1 MAEAIISLLKEK
13 LGSSLLEKFGSI
25 CTVNEEVN
33 NLRSTF
39 TAIQALLK
47 DAEEQQWTSNTIRDW
62 LDKLEDVAYEV
73 WDILDEF
80 ATEDLRRRVEIG
92 NSTTKKVRHFFTSSN
107 PVTFQSQMSNKLR
120 EVMERLDLIARDKS
134 NFNLRYEDVVDRHKE
149 AGARVQTHSFIHES
163 EVLGRKEDNDKLV
176 HLLVNRGDEEENNV
190 SIVPIVGMG
199 GLGKTTLA
207 KLVYNDER
215 VSSYFDKL
223 IWVFVSEKFDSAE
236 IMRAIIESDQ
246 DQRCDVERMELLQSR
261 LRKTLS
267 GKRYLLVLDDVWNE
281 NQEAWLQLK
290 SLLNVG
296 EKGSK
301 IIATTRSNIVAN
313 MMGTLPTHH
322 LEGLPE
328 EDCWSLFKQRAFPNR
343 DEETYPD
350 LVLIGREIVKK
361 CKGVPLVA
369 KVLGGLLHYKR
380 SGRAWLSI
388 RNNEIWELKE
398 DQIMPTLRLSYN
410 HLPPQLKQCF
420 TYCILFHKGGTF
432 KQQEVIQMW
441 IAQGL
446 IQSSEEGKLME
457 DFGAEYFD
465 ELCWRSFFQE
475 EVMYYTPRHTEEGP
489 EYKVH
494 DHIYDLAKSVRRN
507 ECLTVKA
514 RRMECVLSGK
524 TRHFSF
530 ASYKGRILLT
540 DLMSFHN
547 AQKLRT
553 LILKNIRIEEHVI
566 LEDISRLTCL
576 RVLILSSSNIKTLPN
591 SIGKLKHLRFLDLSG
606 TDIESLPESIC
617 TLWNLQTL
625 KLLDCGNLREL
636 PNNMWKM
643 ISLRH
648 LEISR
653 SSRLTEMP
661 ARISKL
667 SDLQTLTLFIVSKE
681 NGIDELRDLNLRG
694 SINIQNLQ
702 NVLYPSDVD
711 KVGLREWHKLSSL
724 GLSWKE
730 SHDSTSAENENC
742 ERVIE
747 SLQPHSNMQRLSIEN
762 YMGSRFPHWLMHLK
776 VPNLIK
782 ISLISCKRCKILP
795 PFSQLHHLK
804 DLTMQHMPD
813 LEKWSSDERSQTL
826 PHIKRLEIRNCPKL
840 SQMPHLPSVENLTLI
855 GCNEMLL
862 MFVRNYTAI
871 TVLRICGFPEMISL
885 PEGLLKNL
893 TLIKELDIE
902 DCPKLKSLSNDV
914 HDPSAI
920 ETLRLTNCGE
930 VESLMEGVRNLTS
943 LKHFNVVCCNQLTSL
958 PDEGFQGLTSLQD
971 LLIFFCDK
979 LRSLGEGLQVQHLNS
994 LACLGVY
1001 GCPELAALPES
1012 LYKITTL
1019 KTLELS
1025 GSPKLASLSEEIGNL
1040 ASLKELRIEEFTHLL
1055 SLPASLYKLTT
1066 LKTLEL
1072 SGLPELAS
1080 LSEEIGNLASLEEL
1094 WIRDCPHLLSL
1105 PASLQEVTTL
1115 QTLRIESCPSLER
1128 RCAKDNGE
1136 DWYKIAHVSVILIN
1150 GQCLQERK

>member
-1 MAEAIISLLKEK
+1 MAEAIISLLIKT
-13 LGSSLLEKFGSI
+13 LGSPLLEKFGSI
-25 CTVNEEVN
+25 YRVKNELN

-39 TAIQALLK
+39 TAIQAVLK

-73 WDILDEF
+73 RDILDDF

-92 NSTTKKVRHFFTSSN
+92 NSTTKKVRDFLTPSKN
-107 PVTFQSQMSNKLR
+107 PVAFKSQMSNKVR
-120 EVMERLDLIARDKS
+120 EVAERLDVIAKEKS
-134 NFNLRYEDVVDRHKE
+134 NYNLRQEDVDHRRKKTKE
-149 AGARVQTHSFIHES
+149 THSFVNES
-163 EVLGRKEDNDKLV
+163 EPPLGRKADKDKLV
-176 HLLVNRGDEEENNV
+176 HLLIDGVEEKV

-215 VSSYFDKL
+215 VKSYFDKL

-246 DQRCDVERMELLQSR
+246 DQRCDVERMESLQSR

-281 NQEAWLQLK
+281 NQEAWLELE

-322 LEGLPE
+322 LEGLQE
-328 EDCWSLFKQRAFPNR
+328 EDCWSLFKRRAFPNR

-350 LVLIGREIVKK
+350 LVLIGREIVKR

-380 SGRAWLSI
+380 RESEWLSI
-388 RNNEIWELKE
+388 RNNEIWELEE

-410 HLPPQLKQCF
+410 HLPSQLKQCF
-420 TYCILFHKGGTF
+420 TYCIIFHKGRMF

-446 IQSSEEGKLME
+446 IQSSEQGKLME
-457 DFGAEYFD
+457 EFGAEYFD

-475 EVMYYTPRHTEEGP
+475 EVMYYTPRLTEEGP
-489 EYKVH
+489 RYKMH
-494 DHIYDLAKSVRRN
+494 DHIYDLAKS
-507 ECLTVKA
+507 
-514 RRMECVLSGK
+514 
-524 TRHFSF
+524 
-530 ASYKGRILLT
+530 
-540 DLMSFHN
+540 
-547 AQKLRT
+547 
-553 LILKNIRIEEHVI
+553 
-566 LEDISRLTCL
+566 
-576 RVLILSSSNIKTLPN
+576 
-591 SIGKLKHLRFLDLSG
+591 
-606 TDIESLPESIC
+606 
-617 TLWNLQTL
+617 TL
-625 KLLDCGNLREL
+625 KLLYCYNLREL
-636 PNNMWKM
+636 PINMWKM

-648 LEISR
+648 LETHGSYRI
-653 SSRLTEMP
+653 TQMP
-661 ARISKL
+661 ASISKL

-681 NGIDELRDLNLRG
+681 NGIDELRNLNFRG

-702 NVLYPSDVD
+702 NVLNPSDAD
-711 KVGLREWHKLSSL
+711 KVGLRERHKLSSL
-724 GLSWKE
+724 GLSWKYL
-730 SHDSTSAENENC
+730 HVSTASENENY

-747 SLQPHSNMQRLSIEN
+747 SLQPHSNLQSLSIEN
-762 YMGSRFPHWLMHLK
+762 YMGSRFPDWLVHLK

-782 ISLISCKRCKILP
+782 ISLVSCKRCKILP
-795 PFSQLHHLK
+795 PFSQLHHLE
-804 DLTMQHMPD
+804 DLTMQNMPD

-840 SQMPHLPSVENLTLI
+840 SQMPHLPSVADLKMM

-862 MFVRNYTAI
+862 MSVMAYTTI
-871 TVLRICGFPEMISL
+871 TKLWIGGFPEMISL
-885 PEGLLKNL
+885 PEGLLKNI
-893 TLIKELDIE
+893 TLLKDLYIK

-914 HDPSAI
+914 HDLPAI
-920 ETLRLTNCGE
+920 KSLDLWNCGE
-930 VESLMEGVRNLTS
+930 VKSLMEGVRNLTS
-943 LKHFNVVCCNQLTSL
+943 LQSLNIASCNHLRSL
-958 PDEGFQGLTSLQD
+958 PDEAFQGLTSLED
-971 LLIFFCDK
+971 LYIELCDE

-994 LACLGVY
+994 LAYLLVSY
-1001 GCPELAALPES
+1001 CPQ
-1012 LYKITTL
+1012 
-1019 KTLELS
+1019 
-1025 GSPKLASLSEEIGNL
+1025 LASLPE
-1040 ASLKELRIEEFTHLL
+1040 
-1055 SLPASLYKLTT
+1055 SLYKLTT
-1066 LKTLEL
+1066 LKTLDL
-1072 SGLPELAS
+1072 YRLPELAS

-1094 WIRDCPHLLSL
+1094 LIADCPNLLSL
-1105 PASLQEVTTL
+1105 PASLQKVTTL
-1115 QTLRIESCPSLER
+1115 QSLSIESSPSLER
-1128 RCAKDNGE
+1128 RCAKEKGE
-1136 DWYKIAHVSVILIN
+1136 DWYKIAHVSYILIN

>member
-1 MAEAIISLLKEK
+1 MAETIISLLIEK
-13 LGSSLLEKFGSI
+13 LGSSLVEKFGSI
-25 CTVNEEVN
+25 CTVNKELK

-39 TAIQALLK
+39 TAIQAVLK

-73 WDILDEF
+73 RDILDEF

-92 NSTTKKVRHFFTSSN
+92 NSTTKKVRDFLTASKN
-107 PVTFQSQMSNKLR
+107 PVAFKSQMSKKVR
-120 EVMERLDLIARDKS
+120 EVAGRLDVIAREKL
-134 NFNLRYEDVVDRHKE
+134 NYNLRHEDDADRRKE
-149 AGARVQTHSFIHES
+149 TEVRVQTRSFVPES
-163 EVLGRKEDNDKLV
+163 EALGREEDKDMLV
-176 HLLVNRGDEEENNV
+176 HLLVNRGDEVEENV

-207 KLVYNDER
+207 KLVYDDER
-215 VSSYFDKL
+215 VSSYFDQRM
-223 IWVFVSEKFDSAE
+223 WVFVSEKFDRAE
-236 IMRAIIESDQ
+236 IMKACIASANDE
-246 DQRCDVERMELLQSR
+246 RCDLEHMYLLQSR

-301 IIATTRSNIVAN
+301 IIVTTRSNIVAN
-313 MMGTLPTHH
+313 IMGTLPTHH
-322 LEGLPE
+322 LEGLQE

-380 SGRAWLSI
+380 RETEWLSI

-410 HLPPQLKQCF
+410 HLPSQLKQCF
-420 TYCILFHKGGTF
+420 TYCIIFHKGGTF
-432 KQQEVIQMW
+432 MQQEVIQMW

-457 DFGAEYFD
+457 DIGAEYFD

-475 EVMYYTPRHTEEGP
+475 EVMEYAPPHIEEL
-489 EYKVH
+489 EYKMH
-494 DHIYDLAKSVRRN
+494 DHIYDLAKSVRRT

-514 RRMECVLSGK
+514 RRMECVPRK

-530 ASYKGRILLT
+530 YSADGILLT

-547 AQKLRT
+547 AQKLQT
-553 LILKNIRIEEHVI
+553 LILANIRIEEHVI
-566 LEDISRLTCL
+566 LEDILSLTCL
-576 RVLILSSSNIKTLPN
+576 RVLILRDINIITLPN
-591 SIGKLKHLRFLDLSG
+591 SIGKLKHLRYLELYWA
-606 TDIESLPESIC
+606 DIETLPESIC

-625 KLLDCGNLREL
+625 KLLYCRNLREL

-648 LEISR
+648 LDIR
-653 SSRLTEMP
+653 GCDGLTQTP

-681 NGIDELRDLNLRG
+681 NGIDELRDLNLQG
-694 SINIQNLQ
+694 SIKIQNLQ
-702 NVLYPSDVD
+702 NVLNPLDAD
-711 KVGLREWHKLSSL
+711 QVGLRERHKLSSL
-724 GLSWKE
+724 GLSWKD
-730 SHDSTSAENENC
+730 SQDSTVAENENY

-747 SLQPHSNMQRLSIEN
+747 SLQPNSNLQNLIIEN

-776 VPNLIK
+776 VPNLITL
-782 ISLISCKRCKILP
+782 SSISCKRCKILP
-795 PFSQLHHLK
+795 PFWQLHHLK
-804 DLTMQHMPD
+804 DLTIRDMPD
-813 LEKWSSDERSQTL
+813 LEEWSSDERSQTL
-826 PHIKRLEIRNCPKL
+826 PHIKRLEISYCPKL
-840 SQMPHLPSVENLTLI
+840 SQIPHLPSVEILKLT

-862 MFVRNYTAI
+862 MSIRNYTAI
-871 TVLRICGFPEMISL
+871 TELRIGGFPEMISL

-893 TLIKELDIE
+893 TRIKDLYIQ
-902 DCPKLKSLSNDV
+902 DCPKLKSISKDV
-914 HDPSAI
+914 HDLPAI
-920 ETLRLTNCGE
+920 ESLGLFNCGE
-930 VESLMEGVRNLTS
+930 VESLMEGVGNLTS
-943 LKHFNVVCCNQLTSL
+943 LKSLYITRCNQLASL
-958 PDEGFQGLTSLQD
+958 PDKGFQGLTSLQT
-971 LLIFFCDK
+971 LLIENCGN

-994 LACLGVY
+994 LAYLNVRV
-1001 GCPELAALPES
+1001 CPELAALPES
-1012 LYKITTL
+1012 LYKLTTL
-1019 KTLELS
+1019 KTLVLSELPELS
-1025 GSPKLASLSEEIGNL
+1025 SLSEEIGNL
-1040 ASLKELRIEEFTHLL
+1040 ASLQ
-1055 SLPASLYKLTT
+1055 
-1066 LKTLEL
+1066 
-1072 SGLPELAS
+1072 
-1080 LSEEIGNLASLEEL
+1080 EL

-1105 PASLQEVTTL
+1105 PASLQKVTTL
-1115 QTLRIESCPSLER
+1115 QTLSIESCPMSLER
-1128 RCAKDNGE
+1128 RCAKEKGE
-1136 DWYKIAHVSVILIN
+1136 DWYKIAHVSYILIN
-1150 GQCLQERK
+1150 GQCLQELK